1 MPASR
6 RGSGGGSAAASR
18 SADLA
23 EPASTSPTFL
33 SEVFLLLFFLRLDHG
48 TYFSEKNRRETDNQ
62 LARYAGRFR
71 GWRAAES
78 SNRLTK
84 PKQVSLGGDLPRLD
98 AGGKPSRATLM
109 YLPQTVWLPIC
120 AALL

>member
-1 MPASR
+1 MPASQ

-33 SEVFLLLFFLRLDHG
+33 SEVFLLLFFLRLYHG

-62 LARYAGRFR
+62 TFRYEGLAGM
-71 GWRAAES
+71 WRAAES
-78 SNRLTK
+78 RNRLTK
-84 PKQVSLGGDLPRLD
+84 PKQVSQGGIY
-98 AGGKPSRATLM
+98 RAPM
-109 YLPQTVWLPIC
+109 QRC
-120 AALL
+120 S